1 MYLFKKGIVMKVFTG
16 DKNSIKKQL
25 DILLSEFQ
33 KCDNITDGV
42 LLLFSIVPL
51 IELYCDYF
59 NCSYEDVK
67 LIEQSEKYNSILD
80 RASKLIKDRS
90 DSFIENKDHHLDFSS
105 SIMSSMLD
113 CLKDFNEDCSTI
125 TEEYLYK
132 IVSEYYSNTSGDDL
146 KILNDLI
153 KNKNLYNHDVL
164 DSNVYASTIM
174 DYYNKK
180 GNIVTF
186 SENNLKKSMMTILV
200 HEVEHIKEMRDIES
214 NNSKVDSFSYQ
225 HNSIYSEVLAIKAEK
240 DFLEYLIEN
249 NIEKEYAI
257 NELNKNYLTTF
268 TFLNQMMFLS
278 FLDNDLLE
286 DDRYMEYSREELVE
300 IYRKKGLDI
309 EDMELLSNLDLN
321 DEILYSYGGVL
332 GTYFSYLEKSDP
344 DKYNKVM
351 DKFKQIRTTDYNEC
365 HLQMLGTNIDELGQI
380 VRCEM
385 TKYQKVQNKN
395 YRK

>member
-1 MYLFKKGIVMKVFTG
+1 MKVFTG

-67 LIEQSEKYNSILD
+67 LIEQSEKYNNILD
-80 RASKLIKDRS
+80 RARELIKDRS

-278 FLDNDLLE
+278 FLDNDLLK
-286 DDRYMEYSREELVE
+286 DDIYMEYSREELVE

-344 DKYNKVM
+344 DKYNTVM

>member
-1 MYLFKKGIVMKVFTG
+1 MKVFTG

-33 KCDNITDGV
+33 KCDDITDGV

-80 RASKLIKDRS
+80 RASELIKDRS

-132 IVSEYYSNTSGDDL
+132 IVSEYYLNTSGDDL

-214 NNSKVDSFSYQ
+214 KNSKVASFSYQ

-278 FLDNDLLE
+278 LLDNDLLK
-286 DDRYMEYSREELVE
+286 DDIYMEYSREELVE

-344 DKYNKVM
+344 DKYNTVM

>member
-1 MYLFKKGIVMKVFTG
+1 MKVFTG
-16 DKNSIKKQL
+16 DKGSIKKQL

-80 RASKLIKDRS
+80 SASELIKDRS
-90 DSFIENKDHHLDFSS
+90 DSFIENKDHHLSFSS

-132 IVSEYYSNTSGDDL
+132 IVSEYYLNTSGNDL

-153 KNKNLYNHDVL
+153 KNKNLYNCDIF
-164 DSNVYASTIM
+164 DSSVYASTIM
-174 DYYNKK
+174 DYYNKN

-278 FLDNDLLE
+278 LLDNNLLK

>member
-1 MYLFKKGIVMKVFTG
+1 MKVFTG

-25 DILLSEFQ
+25 DILLTEFQ
-33 KCDNITDGV
+33 KCYNITDGV

-51 IELYCDYF
+51 IELYYDYF
-59 NCSYEDVK
+59 NCSYEDIK
-67 LIEQSEKYNSILD
+67 LIKQSEKYNSILN
-80 RASKLIKDRS
+80 RASELIKDRS
-90 DSFIENKDHHLDFSS
+90 DSFIENKAHHLDFSS

-113 CLKDFNEDCSTI
+113 YLKDFNEDCSTI
-125 TEEYLYK
+125 TEDYLYK
-132 IVSEYYSNTSGDDL
+132 IVSEYYLNTSDNDGI
-146 KILNDLI
+146 KILDALM
-153 KNKNLYNHDVL
+153 KDKRLYNINAL
-164 DSNVYASTIM
+164 DDNTYAATIM
-174 DYYNKK
+174 DYYDKK
-180 GNIVTF
+180 GNIITF
-186 SENNLKKSMMTILV
+186 SENNLKKTMMTILV
-200 HEVEHIKEMRDIES
+200 HEVEHIKEMSDIES
-214 NNSKVDSFSYQ
+214 KNSKVDSFSYQ
-225 HNSIYSEVLAIKAEK
+225 YNSIYSEVLAIKAEK

-268 TFLNQMMFLS
+268 TFLKQMMFLS
-278 FLDNDLLE
+278 ILDNDLLE
-286 DDRYMEYSREELVE
+286 DDRYTEYSREELVE

-309 EDMELLSNLDLN
+309 ENMELLSNLNLN

-344 DKYNKVM
+344 CKYSKVM

>member
-1 MYLFKKGIVMKVFTG
+1 MKVFTG

-33 KCDNITDGV
+33 KCDDITDGV

-80 RASKLIKDRS
+80 RARELIKDRS

-278 FLDNDLLE
+278 FLDNDLLK
-286 DDRYMEYSREELVE
+286 DDIYMEYSREELVE

>member
-1 MYLFKKGIVMKVFTG
+1 
-16 DKNSIKKQL
+16 
-25 DILLSEFQ
+25 
-33 KCDNITDGV
+33 
-42 LLLFSIVPL
+42 
-51 IELYCDYF
+51 
-59 NCSYEDVK
+59 
-67 LIEQSEKYNSILD
+67 
-80 RASKLIKDRS
+80 
-90 DSFIENKDHHLDFSS
+90 
-105 SIMSSMLD
+105 
-113 CLKDFNEDCSTI
+113 
-125 TEEYLYK
+125 
-132 IVSEYYSNTSGDDL
+132 
-146 KILNDLI
+146 
-153 KNKNLYNHDVL
+153 
-164 DSNVYASTIM
+164 
-174 DYYNKK
+174 
-180 GNIVTF
+180 
-186 SENNLKKSMMTILV
+186 MTILV

-278 FLDNDLLE
+278 FLDNNLLK

-344 DKYNKVM
+344 DKYNKVI
-351 DKFKQIRTTDYNEC
+351 DKFK
-365 HLQMLGTNIDELGQI
+365 
-380 VRCEM
+380 
-385 TKYQKVQNKN
+385 
-395 YRK
+395 

>member
-1 MYLFKKGIVMKVFTG
+1 MKVFTG

-33 KCDNITDGV
+33 KCDDITDGV

-80 RASKLIKDRS
+80 RASELIKDRS

-105 SIMSSMLD
+105 SIMSSILD

-132 IVSEYYSNTSGDDL
+132 IVSEYYLNTSGNDL

-153 KNKNLYNHDVL
+153 KNKNLYNYDIF
-164 DSNVYASTIM
+164 DSSVYASTIM

-278 FLDNDLLE
+278 FLDNNLLK

-332 GTYFSYLEKSDP
+332 GTYFSYLEKSDS

-365 HLQMLGTNIDELGQI
+365 HLQILGTNIDELGQI

>member
-1 MYLFKKGIVMKVFTG
+1 MKVFTG

-33 KCDNITDGV
+33 KCDDITDGV

-80 RASKLIKDRS
+80 RASELIKDRS

-105 SIMSSMLD
+105 SIMSSILD

-132 IVSEYYSNTSGDDL
+132 IVSEYYLNTSGNDL

-153 KNKNLYNHDVL
+153 KNKNLYNYDIF
-164 DSNVYASTIM
+164 DSSVYASTIM

-278 FLDNDLLE
+278 LLDNNLLK

-332 GTYFSYLEKSDP
+332 GTYFSYLEKSDS

-365 HLQMLGTNIDELGQI
+365 HLQILGTNIDELGQI

>member
-1 MYLFKKGIVMKVFTG
+1 MKVFTG

-80 RASKLIKDRS
+80 RARELIKDRS

>member
-1 MYLFKKGIVMKVFTG
+1 MKVFTG

-25 DILLSEFQ
+25 DILLTEFQ

-51 IELYCDYF
+51 IELYYDYF
-59 NCSYEDVK
+59 NCSYEDIK
-67 LIEQSEKYNSILD
+67 LIKQSEKYNSILN
-80 RASKLIKDRS
+80 RASELIKDRS
-90 DSFIENKDHHLDFSS
+90 DSFIENKGCHLDFSS

-113 CLKDFNEDCSTI
+113 YLKEFNEDCSTI
-125 TEEYLYK
+125 TEDYLYK
-132 IVSEYYSNTSGDDL
+132 IVSEYYLNTSDNDGI
-146 KILNDLI
+146 KILDALM
-153 KNKNLYNHDVL
+153 KDKRLYNINAL
-164 DSNVYASTIM
+164 DDNTYAATIM

-180 GNIVTF
+180 GNIITF
-186 SENNLKKSMMTILV
+186 SENNLKKTMITILV
-200 HEVEHIKEMRDIES
+200 HEVEHIKEMSDIES
-214 NNSKVDSFSYQ
+214 KNSKVDSFSYQ
-225 HNSIYSEVLAIKAEK
+225 YNSIYSEVLAIKAEK

-278 FLDNDLLE
+278 ILDNDLLE

-309 EDMELLSNLDLN
+309 ENMELLSNLDLN
-321 DEILYSYGGVL
+321 DEVLYSYGGVL

-344 DKYNKVM
+344 DKYNTVM

>member
-1 MYLFKKGIVMKVFTG
+1 MKVFTG

>member
-1 MYLFKKGIVMKVFTG
+1 MKVFTG
-16 DKNSIKKQL
+16 DKGSIKKQL

-80 RASKLIKDRS
+80 RASELIKDRS
-90 DSFIENKDHHLDFSS
+90 DSFIENKDHHLSFSS

-132 IVSEYYSNTSGDDL
+132 IVSEYYLNTSGNDL

-153 KNKNLYNHDVL
+153 KNKNLYNCDIL
-164 DSNVYASTIM
+164 DSSVYASTIM

-278 FLDNDLLE
+278 LLDNNLLK

>member
-1 MYLFKKGIVMKVFTG
+1 MKVFTG
-16 DKNSIKKQL
+16 DKGSIKKQL

-33 KCDNITDGV
+33 KCDDITDGV

-67 LIEQSEKYNSILD
+67 LIEQSEKYNSMLD
-80 RASKLIKDRS
+80 RARELIKDRG

-153 KNKNLYNHDVL
+153 KSKNLYNHDVL

-186 SENNLKKSMMTILV
+186 SEDNLTKSMMTILV

-214 NNSKVDSFSYQ
+214 KNSKVDSFSYQ

-278 FLDNDLLE
+278 LLDNDLLE

-344 DKYNKVM
+344 DKYNTVM

>member
-1 MYLFKKGIVMKVFTG
+1 MKVFTG
-16 DKNSIKKQL
+16 DKGSIKKQL

-80 RASKLIKDRS
+80 RASELIKDRS
-90 DSFIENKDHHLDFSS
+90 DSFIGNKDHHLSFSS

-132 IVSEYYSNTSGDDL
+132 IVSEYYLNTSGNDL

-153 KNKNLYNHDVL
+153 KNKNLYNYDIF
-164 DSNVYASTIM
+164 DSSVYASTIM

-278 FLDNDLLE
+278 FLDNNLLK

-300 IYRKKGLDI
+300 IYRKKSLDI

>member
-1 MYLFKKGIVMKVFTG
+1 MKVFTG

-80 RASKLIKDRS
+80 RARELIKDRS

-344 DKYNKVM
+344 DKYNTVM

>member
-1 MYLFKKGIVMKVFTG
+1 MKVFTG
-16 DKNSIKKQL
+16 DKGSIKKQL

-80 RASKLIKDRS
+80 RASELIKDRS
-90 DSFIENKDHHLDFSS
+90 DSFIENKDHHLSFSS

-132 IVSEYYSNTSGDDL
+132 IVSEYYLNTSGNDL

-153 KNKNLYNHDVL
+153 KNKNLYNYDIF
-164 DSNVYASTIM
+164 DSSVYASTIM

-278 FLDNDLLE
+278 FLDNNLLK

-300 IYRKKGLDI
+300 IYRKKSLDI